1 MIFLSWRQAYF
12 IAVIQNEKHIFCSH
26 VWHLFLQSATRFQT
40 GKNGKYAIYEASI
53 FGDDKIV
60 EAVVKLAIGE

>member
-26 VWHLFLQSATRFQT
+26 VWHLFLQSFQT

-53 FGDDKIV
+53 FGDDEMV
-60 EAVVKLAIGE
+60 EAVVKLAVGE